1 MTQTQ
6 TATDY
11 NGWTNYE
18 TWNVALHIDNERGSQ
33 EYWRERA
40 ECCLKTFTK
49 NPEKGSVLTVV
60 EQAAMELSNELKDS
74 HEENAPELEGTYG
87 DLLNAA
93 LSSVNWYEIA
103 KNMVEELE
111 GA

>member
-18 TWNVALHIDNERGSQ
+18 TWNVALHIDNEQSSQ

-40 ECCLKTFTK
+40 YKC
-49 NPEKGSVLTVV
+49 
-60 EQAAMELSNELKDS
+60 QAEYPHHKWNDEAKANGIRDLADELKDS

-103 KNMVEELE
+103 KNMIEELE